1 MPMLDQNKTTLIMSR
16 KRQDMNIVNPQTT
29 KESYILA
36 KMKLWL
42 LYRLQLWLQFSLASE
57 GRFIETIIIELAL
70 FSDNV

>member
-1 MPMLDQNKTTLIMSR
+1 MLDQNKTTLIMSR

-29 KESYILA
+29 KESCILA